1 MFKGPVGT
9 IVLTFFVMS
18 ILLLIDI
25 TDNTTDHNIVQYQFF
40 FVFLLMFFALLFL
53 GNLLRFIGIFNLY
66 GLEKKIQNLIFPGV
80 GLVLVILK
88 IATYAEPAI
97 S

>member
-1 MFKGPVGT
+1 MC
-9 IVLTFFVMS
+9 
-18 ILLLIDI
+18 
-25 TDNTTDHNIVQYQFF
+25 
-40 FVFLLMFFALLFL
+40 FALLSL
-53 GNLLRFIGIFNLY
+53 GNLVRFIGSFNLY

-97 S
+97 L